1 MIGQILDGRYKV
13 TAPLGS
19 GSFGQTYL
27 AEDTKRPRH
36 PKCVVKQL
44 HLADRDPQILQTA
57 RRLFTTEA
65 ETLEKLGEHPQIPR
79 LLAYF
84 EEKGEFYIVQEFID
98 GHPLREEIVPGQPL
112 TETQA
117 IGLVS
122 EILAVLEFVHRH
134 NVVHRDIKP
143 SNIIRRHE
151 DRRLVLIDFGAVKQV
166 TAGGINGRGSA
177 TVMIGTPG
185 YMPTEQIEGYPHL
198 SSDVY
203 AVGMI
208 GLQALTGLEPDRLP
222 RDRDTDE
229 IMWRR
234 CARGSANSA
243 PRVHRKKAQVSD
255 DLAEVLDGMVS
266 RDLRQRYQ
274 SATEALQ
281 AVRSWQNNPGATV
294 VCSPSSSPNPPS
306 TPKQTKVWIYTIAAT
321 IGLGILIVSAIAF
334 VPAMIEGLGSKEQ
347 PERVEEDENDRLAID
362 KAKDQAESAR
372 TQFENAQRIS
382 ELYRER
388 KRMEEAI
395 GQLQMIPGSSR
406 FYSEAQ
412 NLLTA
417 YQGQLRSMNGRLDK
431 EKYAQQ
437 LLDDAEVIA
446 AAAKN
451 IPQLSDAKAEWIQA
465 IEKLKQI
472 PTDSLAYHRGTSA
485 KVAQY
490 NRELES
496 INGEIER
503 RRSPGP
509 PSNQDLPPCTL
520 TLWGECRE

>member
-1 MIGQILDGRYKV
+1 MSGQILDGRYRV

-27 AEDTKRPRH
+27 AEDTKRPGH

-44 HLADRDPQILQTA
+44 HLADPDPQIIQTA

-65 ETLEKLGEHPQIPR
+65 ETLEKLGEHRQIPR

-98 GHPLREEIVPGQPL
+98 GHPLSDELVPDRRLPSD
-112 TETQA
+112 QA

-122 EILAVLEFVHRH
+122 EILEVLEFVHSH

-143 SNIIRRHE
+143 SNIIRRHQ
-151 DRRLVLIDFGAVKQV
+151 DNKLVLIDFGAVKQV
-166 TAGGINGRGSA
+166 TAGGINSPGSRS
-177 TVMIGTPG
+177 VMIGTPG

-203 AVGMI
+203 AVGAI

-229 IMWRR
+229 IMWRQ
-234 CARGSANSA
+234 
-243 PRVHRKKAQVSD
+243 KAQVSD

-266 RDLRQRYQ
+266 RDRRQRYQ

-281 AVRSWQNNPGATV
+281 AIIPLQNKIGTTV
-294 VCSPSSSPNPPS
+294 VSSPSSSTNPPS
-306 TPKQTKVWIYTIAAT
+306 TPGQTTSKVAIAAA
-321 IGLGILIVSAIAF
+321 IGIGIVIVSAIAF
-334 VPAMIEGLGSKEQ
+334 VPTIIEGFASNSQ
-347 PERVEEDENDRLAID
+347 PEQVDDRDKDSLVIR

-372 TQFENAQRIS
+372 TLFENAQTLA

-395 GQLQMIPGSSR
+395 GQLQMIPGSSPV
-406 FYSEAQ
+406 YSEAES
-412 NLLTA
+412 LLTA
-417 YQGQLRSMNGRLDK
+417 YEGQLRRMNGRLAS
-431 EKYAQQ
+431 EENAQQ
-437 LLDDAEVIA
+437 LLDDAEAIA
-446 AAAKN
+446 REAELDYAAAKN
-451 IPQLSDAKAEWIQA
+451 ISQLEGARAKWIQA
-465 IEKLKQI
+465 IEKLREI
-472 PTDSLAYHRGTSA
+472 PTDSLAHKVKSN

-496 INGEIER
+496 VNGEIEK

-509 PSNQDLPPCTL
+509 PENPDLPPCRDR
-520 TLWGECRE
+520 LWGECIE

>member
-1 MIGQILDGRYKV
+1 MSGQILDGRYRV

-27 AEDTKRPRH
+27 AEDTRRPGQ

-44 HLADRDPQILQTA
+44 QLADPDPQIMQTA
-57 RRLFTTEA
+57 RRLFKTEA
-65 ETLEKLGEHPQIPR
+65 ETLETLGEHPQIPR

-84 EEKGEFYIVQEFID
+84 EEKDELYIVQEFIY
-98 GHPLREEIVPGQPL
+98 GHPLSDELLPDRRL
-112 TETQA
+112 LSAQA
-117 IGLVS
+117 FGLVS
-122 EILAVLEFVHRH
+122 EILEVLEFVHGH

-143 SNIIRRHE
+143 SNIIRRHQ
-151 DRRLVLIDFGAVKQV
+151 DNKLVLIDFGAVKQV
-166 TAGGINGRGSA
+166 TAGGINGRGSR
-177 TVMIGTPG
+177 TVTIGTPG
-185 YMPTEQIEGYPHL
+185 YMPTEQIEGFPHL

-203 AVGMI
+203 AVGAI

-229 IMWRR
+229 IMWRQ
-234 CARGSANSA
+234 
-243 PRVHRKKAQVSD
+243 KAQVSE

-266 RDLRQRYQ
+266 RDRRQRYQ

-281 AVRSWQNNPGATV
+281 AVSSWQNNLGATV

-347 PERVEEDENDRLAID
+347 PERVEENDRLAID
-362 KAKDQAESAR
+362 KAKDHASSAR

-406 FYSEAQ
+406 LYSEAHS
-412 NLLTA
+412 LLTA

-437 LLDDAEVIA
+437 LLDEAEAIA
-446 AAAKN
+446 GEAKSDYAAAKN
-451 IPQLSDAKAEWIQA
+451 ISQLEGAGAKLIQA
-465 IEKLKQI
+465 IAKLKQI
-472 PTDSLAYHRGTSA
+472 PADSLAHKVKHN

-490 NRELES
+490 NRELDS
-496 INGEIER
+496 INGEIEK

-520 TLWGECRE
+520 TLWGNCRE